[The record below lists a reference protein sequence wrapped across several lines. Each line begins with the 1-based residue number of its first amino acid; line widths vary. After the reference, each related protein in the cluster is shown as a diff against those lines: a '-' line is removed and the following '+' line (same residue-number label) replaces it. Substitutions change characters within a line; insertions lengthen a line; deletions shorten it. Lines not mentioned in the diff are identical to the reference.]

1 MIGRSY
7 VMVVIGI
14 LLAKGLGFF
23 RDIVFASAFGAS
35 VYTDMYFQIFGLVNL
50 IFTGIGVA
58 LSTLVIKNINKIKP
72 SDTKSRREYVSYF
85 ITKTFVISAM
95 AMLCLYAV
103 SGHIVKLLLPGLD
116 IYHFNFAIRLV
127 RIMLPSLVFVLV
139 AYVISGVLQNS
150 GVFFI
155 TSVMS
160 LPFNVI
166 IIASLLFPEPDITA
180 VSAFTTLGW
189 FLHIIILLPSFY
201 KKGYRLLDF
210 RLKNKFR
217 GDGGEIMY
225 IFISNMLFQL
235 CFTIDKAFVSI
246 ESGAASTL
254 NYASNLFVTISS
266 IFVVAM
272 SNVVFPSI
280 SKSYELGNT
289 LYVKNLTQYIIKLM
303 LAIFVPFIL
312 SVCFFGENIIS
323 LLYERGE
330 FTAQH
335 ASDTALLFAIY
346 TCGFLGYVCQEFFN
360 KILYL
365 DGRYKHTVIGTVTI
379 LALKPFVN
387 IIALA
392 MGGVYAVAVSTSL
405 MLSIYGISVLIAL
418 SSLVGSYIR
427 ELMRDAFGIVLSS
440 AAAVLVYLLMARLIP
455 DITFGRF
462 SFIIALGACGAAY
475 LLLLVITG
483 VFKSLLRGLKA
494 GEAGE

>member
-1 MIGRSY
+1 MGKTYIL
-7 VMVVIGI
+7 VVIGI

-23 RDIVFASAFGAS
+23 RDIIFASAFGAS

-72 SDTKSRREYVSYF
+72 ADVRARREYVSYF
-85 ITKTFVISAM
+85 ISKTFIISVL
-95 AMLCLYAV
+95 AMLGLYAV
-103 SGHIVKLLLPGLD
+103 SGHIVKILLPGLD
-116 IYHFNFAIRLV
+116 IYHFNFAIKLM
-127 RIMLPSLVFVLV
+127 RIMLPSLVFVLT

-160 LPFNVI
+160 LPFNII
-166 IIASLLFPEPDITA
+166 IIASLIFPEPDITM
-180 VSAFTTLGW
+180 VSIVTTLGW

-201 KKGYRLLDF
+201 KKGYSLFDF
-210 RLKNKFR
+210 KLKNKFR
-217 GDGGEIMY
+217 SGGGEMMY

-280 SKSYELGNT
+280 SKSYELGNIS
-289 LYVKNLTQYIIKLM
+289 YVKSLTQYIIKLM
-303 LAIFVPFIL
+303 IAIFLPFIL

-330 FTAQH
+330 FTSVH
-335 ASDTALLFAIY
+335 TKDTALLFAIY
-346 TCGFLGYVCQEFFN
+346 ACGFLGYVCQEFFN

-365 DGRYKHTVIGTVTI
+365 DGRYKHTVIGTVVI
-379 LALKPFVN
+379 LALKPLVN

-392 MGGVYAVAVSTSL
+392 AGGVYAVAVSTSL
-405 MLSIYGISVLIAL
+405 MLTAYGISVLVSL

-427 ELMRDAFGIVLSS
+427 ALLRDILGIAVAA
-440 AAAVLVYLLMARLIP
+440 AAAVLVYLIFARFMPNIA
-455 DITFGRF
+455 FGKF
-462 SFIIALGACGAAY
+462 SFVIVLGACGAAY
-475 LLLLVITG
+475 LAFLVVTG
-483 VFKSLLRGLKA
+483 VFKKLLLGQRA
-494 GEAGE
+494 GERSE

>member
-1 MIGRSY
+1 MIGTAY
-7 VMVVIGI
+7 IMVVIGI

-23 RDIVFASAFGAS
+23 RDIIFASAFGAS

-58 LSTLVIKNINKIKP
+58 LSTLVIKNMNKFRP
-72 SDTKSRREYVSYF
+72 SDKKARREYVSYF
-85 ITKTFVISAM
+85 ITKTFVISFI
-95 AMLCLYAV
+95 AMLGLYAV
-103 SGHIVKLLLPGLD
+103 SGHIVKILLPGLD
-116 IYHFNFAIRLV
+116 IYHFNFAIKLV

-166 IIASLLFPEPDITA
+166 IIASLIFPEPDITM
-180 VSAFTTLGW
+180 VSIVTTLGW
-189 FLHIIILLPSFY
+189 FLHIVILLPSFY
-201 KKGYRLLDF
+201 KKGYRMFDIRF
-210 RLKNKFR
+210 KNRYKS
-217 GDGGEIMY
+217 DGGEIIY

-280 SKSYELGNT
+280 SKSYELGNIS
-289 LYVKNLTQYIIKLM
+289 YVKKLTQYIIKLM
-303 LAIFVPFIL
+303 LSIFLPFIL
-312 SVCFFGENIIS
+312 SVCFFGKNIIS

-330 FTAQH
+330 FTDQH
-335 ASDTALLFAIY
+335 TADTALLFAIY
-346 TCGFLGYVCQEFFN
+346 ACGFLGYVCQEFFN

-365 DGRYKHTVIGTVTI
+365 DGRYKHTVIGTVVI
-379 LALKPFVN
+379 LALKPLVN

-392 MGGVYAVAVSTSL
+392 TGGVYAVALSTSV
-405 MLSIYGISVLIAL
+405 MLSIYGISVFISL
-418 SSLVGSYIR
+418 SSLVGSYIK
-427 ELMRDAFGIVLSS
+427 ELARDVFAILLSS
-440 AAAVLVYLLMARLIP
+440 VFAVAVYLLSANIIP
-455 DITFGRF
+455 DITFGRI
-462 SFIIALGACGAAY
+462 SFLIVLGLCALVY
-475 LLLLVITG
+475 LILLIITG
-483 VFKSLLRGLKA
+483 VFKKLLAFSKA
-494 GEAGE
+494 GESDE